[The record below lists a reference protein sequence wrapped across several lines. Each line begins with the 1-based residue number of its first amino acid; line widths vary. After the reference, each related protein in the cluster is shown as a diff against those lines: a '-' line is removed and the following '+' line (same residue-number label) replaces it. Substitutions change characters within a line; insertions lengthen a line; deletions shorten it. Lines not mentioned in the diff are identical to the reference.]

1 MKRQFEE
8 KVANL
13 NDQAK
18 YAEVKE
24 REVRLEEVE
33 EKLKKKEEDLVRQMN
48 GEKKE
53 IEEQF

>member
-8 KVANL
+8 KVASL